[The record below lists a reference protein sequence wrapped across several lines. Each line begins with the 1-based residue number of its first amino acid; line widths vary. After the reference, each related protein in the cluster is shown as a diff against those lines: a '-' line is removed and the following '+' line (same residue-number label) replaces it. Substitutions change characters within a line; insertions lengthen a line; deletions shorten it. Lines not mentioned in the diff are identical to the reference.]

1 MTEALV
7 VDDNRQTADA
17 LHQMLDVL
25 GVKARVAYGSSAAI
39 SILGSG
45 FTPNLICLDV
55 NMPGIDG
62 VEILLY
68 LRREPRLISVPVI
81 VITSDDQPETRRKV
95 MSARPRRTRLVWPM
109 WFRRCSGIMRRS
121 GPSWRMSVWRRRR
134 GWGRRWGWFPGR
146 CIRRRRGGRCLGM
159 RC

>member
-95 MSARPRRTRLVWPM
+95 MSAGATELLIKPATIDALESALKKAKM
-109 WFRRCSGIMRRS
+109 
-121 GPSWRMSVWRRRR
+121 
-134 GWGRRWGWFPGR
+134 
-146 CIRRRRGGRCLGM
+146 L
-159 RC
+159 

>member
-55 NMPGIDG
+55 NMPGLDG

-68 LRREPRLISVPVI
+68 LRREPRLIAVPVI

-95 MSARPRRTRLVWPM
+95 MSAGATELIIKPATIDALEQALKKANM
-109 WFRRCSGIMRRS
+109 
-121 GPSWRMSVWRRRR
+121 
-134 GWGRRWGWFPGR
+134 
-146 CIRRRRGGRCLGM
+146 L
-159 RC
+159 

>member
-55 NMPGIDG
+55 NMPGIDV

-95 MSARPRRTRLVWPM
+95 MSAGATELLIKPATIDALESALKKAKM
-109 WFRRCSGIMRRS
+109 
-121 GPSWRMSVWRRRR
+121 
-134 GWGRRWGWFPGR
+134 
-146 CIRRRRGGRCLGM
+146 L
-159 RC
+159 

>member
-68 LRREPRLISVPVI
+68 LRREPRLIPVPVI

-95 MSARPRRTRLVWPM
+95 MSAGATELIIKPATIDALESALKKANM
-109 WFRRCSGIMRRS
+109 
-121 GPSWRMSVWRRRR
+121 
-134 GWGRRWGWFPGR
+134 
-146 CIRRRRGGRCLGM
+146 L
-159 RC
+159 